1 MKAGIDL
8 GHRPEIG
15 RLQQRCLM
23 AGVLGGVLLGMGAFL
38 QPDQFFRAYLM
49 AFLFWLGVS
58 IGCLAILMLQYLS
71 GGGWGIIIRRLLEA
85 ATRVFPLMA
94 LLFIPLLFGLHRLY
108 PWTHADLVNASEVLK
123 HKQFYLNVPFFIGR
137 AVFYFAVWLVLSYL
151 LNSWSSRQDET
162 ADIGITRKLQVLSGP
177 GIVLYGLTVS
187 FAAIDWIMSLEPE
200 WYSTIYGFLV
210 MAGQALSAMAVI
222 IAVLA
227 MLAKQEPLASVVQA
241 KHFQDLGKLMLTFV
255 MLWAYMGFSQ
265 LLIIWSG
272 DLPDEIPWY
281 LRRFQGGWQKVGI
294 LLVVFQ
300 FALPFA
306 LLLSRN
312 LKRYSRTLVLVAG
325 LVFIMRFVDLFWMTA
340 PSFSVEG
347 GKTHVSVSW
356 MNIVA
361 PVAIGGLWLA
371 AFFWQLKKRPI
382 LPLHEPYWEEEFATH
397 TA

>member
-8 GHRPEIG
+8 AHRPRMG
-15 RLQQRCLM
+15 HLQQRCLI
-23 AGVLGGVLLGMGAFL
+23 AGVVGMVLLVMGAVL

-49 AFLFWLGVS
+49 AYLFWLGVS

-151 LNSWSSRQDET
+151 LNSWAARQDET
-162 ADIGITRKLQVLSGP
+162 ADVETTRKLQVLSGP

-227 MLAKQEPLASVVQA
+227 MLAKQEPLSSVVQP

-281 LRRFQGGWQKVGI
+281 LRRFQGGWQTVGI
-294 LLVVFQ
+294 LLVIFQ
-300 FALPFA
+300 FALPFV
-306 LLLSRN
+306 LLLSRS
-312 LKRYSRTLVLVAG
+312 LKRYSRTLVMVAG
-325 LVFIMRFVDLFWMTA
+325 LVFVMRFVDLLWLTA
-340 PSFSVEG
+340 PAFNSMEG
-347 GKTHVSVSW
+347 GKTHLTVSW
-356 MNIVA
+356 MNLIA
-361 PVAIGGLWLA
+361 PIGIGGVWLA
-371 AFFWQLKKRPI
+371 TFFWQLKKRPV
-382 LPLHEPYWEEEFATH
+382 
-397 TA
+397 

>member
-1 MKAGIDL
+1 
-8 GHRPEIG
+8 
-15 RLQQRCLM
+15 M
-23 AGVLGGVLLGMGAFL
+23 AV
-38 QPDQFFRAYLM
+38 
-49 AFLFWLGVS
+49 
-58 IGCLAILMLQYLS
+58 
-71 GGGWGIIIRRLLEA
+71 
-85 ATRVFPLMA
+85 
-94 LLFIPLLFGLHRLY
+94 LFIPLLFGLHRLY

-123 HKQFYLNVPFFIGR
+123 HKQVYLNVPFFIGR

-151 LNSWSSRQDET
+151 LNSWAAQQDET
-162 ADIGITRKLQVLSGP
+162 ADVGVTRKLQVLSGP

-210 MAGQALSAMAVI
+210 MAGQALSAMAVV

-227 MLAKQEPLASVVQA
+227 MLAKQEPLSSVVKP

-294 LLVVFQ
+294 LLVIFQ
-300 FALPFA
+300 FALPFV

-312 LKRYSRTLVLVAG
+312 LKRYSRTLVMVAA
-325 LVFIMRFVDLFWMTA
+325 LVFVMRFVDLFWMTA
-340 PSFSVEG
+340 PSFSPEG
-347 GKTHVSVSW
+347 AKTLVTVSW

-361 PVAIGGLWLA
+361 PIAIGGLWLA
-371 AFFWQLKKRPI
+371 FFFWQLKKRPI
-382 LPLHEPYWEEEFATH
+382 LPLHEPYWEEEFAGH